1 MANKVLYIGVSEE
14 EHRTYKILATADGK
28 NITQFV
34 KAALD
39 FYIEH
44 LGGEDDGLGRATTEA
59 D

>member
-28 NITQFV
+28 HITQFV
-34 KAALD
+34 KTALD

-44 LGGEDDGLGRATTEA
+44 KVGDDDGLGRATTEN

>member
-14 EHRTYKILATADGK
+14 EHRTYKILAAADGK

-34 KAALD
+34 KTALD

-44 LGGEDDGLGRATTEA
+44 KVGEDEWTGKSNNRK
-59 D
+59 